1 MPLFTTDKDTTKS
14 VYSYAKSRQNQSTA
28 CMLLGLPTSFKI
40 KSQTVNNSLVRTQ
53 ICLTSSRGICPSC
66 FQSFSSIHSSYNR
79 TLEDLPICGKP
90 HILSVLVR
98 KFYCKNR
105 HCAQKIFSQDISA
118 IAAPYGRRT
127 TRSEN
132 QIIQTSLEV
141 SSCKSSYLLKLQHI
155 QASSSTCLRRLH
167 ALPLPVAESV
177 RHIAIDDFAFKK
189 GHTYGSIIVN
199 QITGTPIE
207 MLNSRDYET
216 VGGYLR
222 SNPQLLTITRD
233 RGHCFSRPIS
243 EIMPNVTQVCD
254 RFHLIKNLSDNVIED
269 IKKQL
274 KKAEQH
280 IEKETFEYPLPK
292 EAYHSLHKELFGLGT
307 ERQTSK
313 PQLYLQVHELKKQ
326 RLTVLQIS
334 QQLGVKPRQVYKYS
348 RMERI
353 DSLLTIEQNTLLR
366 HLNSIADL
374 VSRGIIE
381 TKELSLK
388 LNATVKQEWIARL
401 TLNMRKEWQS
411 KKQELRELAALGKRK
426 RKIHSKEIFKVFF
439 KEGYQTTCE
448 VLKWLLIHH
457 PKIRGMITMCLQF
470 RAMMNRNNQAIELR
484 KWIENAQ
491 NCGMQVL
498 EKFAKGISAEQ
509 QAVQEAMDCPWNN
522 GLAEGTV
529 NRIKNIKRQMYGR
542 AGFELLKR
550 KIILAKWG

>member
-1 MPLFTTDKDTTKS
+1 
-14 VYSYAKSRQNQSTA
+14 
-28 CMLLGLPTSFKI
+28 
-40 KSQTVNNSLVRTQ
+40 
-53 ICLTSSRGICPSC
+53 
-66 FQSFSSIHSSYNR
+66 
-79 TLEDLPICGKP
+79 
-90 HILSVLVR
+90 
-98 KFYCKNR
+98 
-105 HCAQKIFSQDISA
+105 
-118 IAAPYGRRT
+118 
-127 TRSEN
+127 
-132 QIIQTSLEV
+132 
-141 SSCKSSYLLKLQHI
+141 
-155 QASSSTCLRRLH
+155 
-167 ALPLPVAESV
+167 
-177 RHIAIDDFAFKK
+177 
-189 GHTYGSIIVN
+189 
-199 QITGTPIE
+199 
-207 MLNSRDYET
+207 
-216 VGGYLR
+216 
-222 SNPQLLTITRD
+222 
-233 RGHCFSRPIS
+233 
-243 EIMPNVTQVCD
+243 
-254 RFHLIKNLSDNVIED
+254 
-269 IKKQL
+269 
-274 KKAEQH
+274 
-280 IEKETFEYPLPK
+280 
-292 EAYHSLHKELFGLGT
+292 
-307 ERQTSK
+307 
-313 PQLYLQVHELKKQ
+313 
-326 RLTVLQIS
+326 
-334 QQLGVKPRQVYKYS
+334 
-348 RMERI
+348 MERI

-448 VLKWLLIHH
+448 VLKWVLIHH